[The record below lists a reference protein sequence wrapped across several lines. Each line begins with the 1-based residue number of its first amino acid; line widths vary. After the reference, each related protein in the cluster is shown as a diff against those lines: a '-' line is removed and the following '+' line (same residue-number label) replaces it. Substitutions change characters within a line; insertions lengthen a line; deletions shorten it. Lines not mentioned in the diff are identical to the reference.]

1 MGRRHHLAAE
11 HAVDDPA
18 VIADSLVALHSTDP
32 ATVYLSV
39 AARMAAPA
47 ITPTSLALYDDRS
60 LVRHHGMR
68 RTIWVYTPAVA
79 RMVHAACT
87 ADIAL
92 AEWKQL
98 AKWVARSGVPD
109 PDAWMQRARA
119 HTLAEL
125 HRLGPCSARQL
136 GKAVPELTT
145 KIEVGTGR
153 FTAQQ
158 PMHTRMLSNLGFDA
172 AIVRTA
178 PTGSWVSSEYQWSV
192 MADWLPEGIVGLDT
206 AAAREELVASYLR
219 SFGPATAA
227 DVQWWT
233 GWTMGVTRA
242 AIAANDVLEVG
253 LDDDLIGWVL
263 AEDGLST
270 EADGPWVALL
280 PALDPT
286 AMGWKHR
293 EWYLSEWAAL
303 GGPLFDRSGNVGPT
317 VWVNGE
323 VVGGWAQRADG
334 ALVHELLRPVDP
346 STKRAIAVEAE
357 RLREVI
363 GDARVTPRFPTP
375 LQRQLAAG

>member
-11 HAVDDPA
+11 HAVDDPVA
-18 VIADSLVALHSTDP
+18 IADSLVALHSTDP
-32 ATVYLSV
+32 ATVYLSI
-39 AARMAAPA
+39 AARMR
-47 ITPTSLALYDDRS
+47 TPSIQATSVALYDDRS

-68 RTIWVYTPAVA
+68 RTLWVYQPAVA
-79 RMVHAACT
+79 RVVHAACT

-98 AKWVARSGVPD
+98 AKWVARSGIAD

-145 KIEVGTGR
+145 KIEVGSGK
-153 FTAQQ
+153 FTVQQ
-158 PMHTRMLSNLGFDA
+158 PVHTRMLLNLGFDA
-172 AIVRTA
+172 AIVRTS

-192 MADWLPEGIVGLDT
+192 MADWLPDGIVGLQL
-206 AAAREELVASYLR
+206 AAARKELVARYLR
-219 SFGPATAA
+219 AFGPATAA

-233 GWTMGVTRA
+233 GWTMGATKA
-242 AIAANDVLEVG
+242 AIAANDVVEVD
-253 LDDDLIGWVL
+253 LDGDLIGCVL
-263 AEDGLST
+263 ADDASGT
-270 EADGPWVALL
+270 EIDEPWVALL

-286 AMGWKHR
+286 AMGWKQR
-293 EWYLSEWAAL
+293 EWYLGEWAAF
-303 GGPLFDRSGNVGPT
+303 GGPLFDKNGNVGPT

-334 ALVHELLRPVDP
+334 AIVHELLRPVD
-346 STKRAIAVEAE
+346 SRTKRSIGEEVE

-375 LQRQLAAG
+375 LQRQLAAS